1 LPGIHRLVEKA
12 IGVKTEWVERPCP
25 LCGRQADSP
34 VFAEA
39 ALDLD
44 KLDEF
49 AFASRKLP
57 EYMHTRLIECRQC
70 GMVYGNPV
78 LSPGTLASAYERA
91 AFDSG
96 SEAHYASAT
105 YAAQVGRILDRLPDR
120 MGALDIGT
128 GDGGFLEEL
137 LNLGFQDVA
146 GVEPSSAPIA
156 SAKPTIRPLI
166 RSGLFRAEAFPEAA
180 FSLITCF
187 QTMEHVWDPLETAR
201 GAWRLLKPGGALLI
215 VVHNRKSVSAR
226 LLGMKSPIFDIEH
239 LQLFCPA
246 TAGQLLERAG
256 FRDVTVASLWNR
268 YPVSYWMKL
277 LPAPRGVKRWL
288 LGLLSESGTGR
299 IPVALPAGNLI
310 CLGFK

>member
-1 LPGIHRLVEKA
+1 MTDLSQPDSILKRRD
-12 IGVKTEWVERPCP
+12 WVERPCP
-25 LCGRQADSP
+25 LCGRHADSP
-34 VFAEA
+34 VFADPA
-39 ALDLD
+39 MDLD
-44 KLDEF
+44 QLDEF

-57 EYMHTRLIECRQC
+57 EYMHPRLIECSQC
-70 GMVYGNPV
+70 SLVYGNPV

-105 YAAQVGRILDRLPDR
+105 YAAKVRRILDRLPDR

-128 GDGGFLEEL
+128 GDGAFLEEL

-156 SAKPTIRPLI
+156 SAKPSIQPLI
-166 RSGLFRAEAFPEAA
+166 RSGLFRAEDFPEAA
-180 FSLITCF
+180 FALITCF

-201 GAWRLLKPGGALLI
+201 GAFRLLKPGGALLI
-215 VVHNRKSVSAR
+215 VAHNRKSVSAR
-226 LLGMKSPIFDIEH
+226 LLGLKSPIFDIEH

-246 TAGQLLERAG
+246 TARQLLERAG
-256 FRDVTVASLWNR
+256 FRDVTVASFWNR
-268 YPVSYWMKL
+268 YPVSYWIKL

-288 LGLLSESGTGR
+288 LGFWKQSGLGK
-299 IPVALPAGNLI
+299 IPLALPAGNLI

>member
-1 LPGIHRLVEKA
+1 
-12 IGVKTEWVERPCP
+12 VKTEWVERPCP

-44 KLDEF
+44 TLDEF

-105 YAAQVGRILDRLPDR
+105 YAAQVGRILERLPDR
-120 MGALDIGT
+120 MGSLDIGT
-128 GDGGFLEEL
+128 GDGAFLEAL
-137 LNLGFQDVA
+137 LNLGFQDVL

-156 SAKPTIRPLI
+156 SANPTIRPLI
-166 RSGLFRAEAFPEAA
+166 RSGLFRAEDFPEAA
-180 FSLITCF
+180 FSLVTCF
-187 QTMEHVWDPLETAR
+187 QTMEHVWDPLATAR

-246 TAGQLLERAG
+246 TARQLLERAG
-256 FRDVTVASLWNR
+256 FRDVRVASLWNR
-268 YPVSYWMKL
+268 YPVSYWIKL
-277 LPAPRGVKRWL
+277 LPAPRGIKRWL
-288 LGLLSESGTGR
+288 LGFWKESGLGK
-299 IPVALPAGNLI
+299 IPLALPAGNLI